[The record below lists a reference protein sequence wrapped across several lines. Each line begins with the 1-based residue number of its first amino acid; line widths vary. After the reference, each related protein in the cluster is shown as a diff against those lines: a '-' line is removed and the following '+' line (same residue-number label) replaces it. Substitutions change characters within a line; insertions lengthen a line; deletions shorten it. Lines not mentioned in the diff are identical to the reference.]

1 MESRGLLGGRWFDMG
16 DLEEAVGVTWARDA
30 GRLGW
35 WQEKWK
41 EDTRLDFLEIGS
53 MGLGN

>member
-1 MESRGLLGGRWFDMG
+1 MG
-16 DLEEAVGVTWARDA
+16 ELEEAVGVTWARHA
-30 GRLGW
+30 GGFGW

-41 EDTRLDFLEIGS
+41 EETGLDFLEIGS